1 MEILLI
7 GAVIMVFALL
17 ASAWLMTFARWF
29 PIKGIDGEFLTDY
42 KTLIRAHIDFA
53 LMAFFAWL
61 FMPRKFHYLLQPV
74 GLL

>member
-1 MEILLI
+1 MDILLI

-42 KTLIRAHIDFA
+42 KFNVIVNLYF
-53 LMAFFAWL
+53 L
-61 FMPRKFHYLLQPV
+61 
-74 GLL
+74 